1 MPSPAVTRITSKYL
15 YSEVEGFTARSFMRA
30 WRDNKMRLMFRQIG
44 FALAIAAATG
54 CSHGSGPASEAA
66 TSAPTSSATPTPAAE
81 PTGAVAGGFR
91 GFDSNDYPG
100 DATMATLHKTFAFTG
115 YWLTNPPGENSNTW
129 SGKRGL
135 LRQQGWGFLALANG
149 RLDDEILKAQ
159 KSGTSPAQL
168 ARKDAAVAIA
178 AARREGFPP
187 RTILFLDQE
196 EGGILLAEQ
205 AAYLLFWTEAIAAS
219 DYRAGVYASGQ
230 PVPNGPG
237 QTITTIED
245 IRAHVIKNH
254 LHSIAM
260 FAAQDACPPAPGCTV
275 NAKPLS
281 SAGVVTLSPGGDLV
295 AWQYSQS
302 PRRPELTQACG
313 NTYAADGNCYA
324 PGVPTVL
331 LDMDLASSADPSHG
345 R

>member
-1 MPSPAVTRITSKYL
+1 M
-15 YSEVEGFTARSFMRA
+15 RSALRH
-30 WRDNKMRLMFRQIG
+30 LGI
-44 FALAIAAATG
+44 ALAIVSASG
-54 CSHGSGPASEAA
+54 CSHGSDPSHTAAPA
-66 TSAPTSSATPTPAAE
+66 PNGQATPAPGAMVDPAI
-81 PTGAVAGGFR
+81 GAVAGGFR
-91 GFDSNDYPG
+91 GFDANDYPG
-100 DATMATLHKTFAFTG
+100 DDMMRKMRSEHAAFAFTG
-115 YWLTNPPGENSNTW
+115 FWLTNPPGENSNSW
-129 SGKRGL
+129 KGKRTL
-135 LRQQGWGFLALANG
+135 LREQGWGFLALANG
-149 RLDDEILKAQ
+149 RLDAEILKAQ
-159 KSGTSPAQL
+159 KKGTSPAAL

-178 AARREGFPP
+178 AARSEGFPP
-187 RTILFLDQE
+187 HTILFLDQE
-196 EGGILLAEQ
+196 EGGILLPEQ
-205 AAYLLFWTEAIAAS
+205 AAYLLFWTETVASS
-219 DYRAGVYASGQ
+219 DYRPGVYASGQ

-245 IRAHVIKNH
+245 IRAHVVKTH
-254 LHSIAM
+254 LHPIAM

-281 SAGVVTLSPGGDLV
+281 SAGLITLSPSGDLI

-302 PRRPELTQACG
+302 PRRPELTRSCA

>member
-1 MPSPAVTRITSKYL
+1 MR
-15 YSEVEGFTARSFMRA
+15 FMIQH
-30 WRDNKMRLMFRQIG
+30 LG
-44 FALAIAAATG
+44 LALAVVGASG
-54 CSHGSGPASEAA
+54 CSHGITATPVAQTTATAAS
-66 TSAPTSSATPTPAAE
+66 SSSATSTPKSAV
-81 PTGAVAGGFR
+81 TGAVAGGYR

-100 DATMATLHKTFAFTG
+100 DATMATLHQTFAFTG
-115 YWLTNPPGENSNTW
+115 YWLTNPPGETSNSW
-129 SGKRGL
+129 KGKRAL

-159 KSGTSPAQL
+159 KSGTPPAAL
-168 ARKDAAVAIA
+168 ARKDAAAAVA
-178 AARREGFPP
+178 AARSEGFPAHS
-187 RTILFLDQE
+187 ILFLDQE
-196 EGGILLAEQ
+196 EGGILLDEQ
-205 AAYLLFWTEAIAAS
+205 AAYLLAWTEAVAGS
-219 DYRAGVYASGQ
+219 NYRPGVYASGQ

-245 IRAHVIKNH
+245 IRAHVTKGH
-254 LHSIAM
+254 LHPIAM
-260 FAAQDACPPAPGCTV
+260 FDAQDACPPAPGCTV
-275 NAKPLS
+275 QAKPLS
-281 SAGVVTLSPGGDLV
+281 ASGTIILSPGGDLV

-302 PRRPELTQACG
+302 PRRPELTKACA